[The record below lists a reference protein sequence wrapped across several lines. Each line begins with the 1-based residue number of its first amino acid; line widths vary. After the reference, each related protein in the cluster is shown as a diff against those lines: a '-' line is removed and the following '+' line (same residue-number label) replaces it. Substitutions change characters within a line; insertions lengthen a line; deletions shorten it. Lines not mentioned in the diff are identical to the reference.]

1 MWQKKKHINKYLQ
14 IFPQASDIPRRCSH
28 YLGSCRIFFK
38 SCELIE
44 RTEIKESRKEAKQ
57 NKRPF
62 SQEGVESKNKKAM
75 NQQAEIWGRKTERV
89 EEDT

>member
-1 MWQKKKHINKYLQ
+1 MAEKKNINKYLQ

-57 NKRPF
+57 NKRSF

-75 NQQAEIWGRKTERV
+75 NQQAETWGRKTERV

>member
-1 MWQKKKHINKYLQ
+1 MFTLLRKL
-14 IFPQASDIPRRCSH
+14 SD
-28 YLGSCRIFFK
+28 FFK

-57 NKRPF
+57 NKRTF
-62 SQEGVESKNKKAM
+62 LKERVESKNKKAM
-75 NQQAEIWGRKTERV
+75 NQQAETWERKTERV